1 MEVKEPLLFL
11 NNNGNE
17 NIYLLSKVSQP
28 YLQMFILFFH
38 LHIETLQT
46 HTGFSSPFLYS
57 KISRSGFYRIVPFNE
72 GLEKLIFPSA
82 APLIAIHL
90 IKLHGIFNLAS
101 WASIL
106 T

>member
-1 MEVKEPLLFL
+1 MGTEESRFWLSLWFL
-11 NNNGNE
+11 GKTKR
-17 NIYLLSKVSQP
+17 IQDSQP
-28 YLQMFILFFH
+28 LFKNVTCPLKLYEYTQVYFLFFF
-38 LHIETLQT
+38 LC
-46 HTGFSSPFLYS
+46 SS
-57 KISRSGFYRIVPFNE
+57 ISHSGFYRIVPFNE
-72 GLEKLIFPSA
+72 DVEKLIFPSV

>member
-1 MEVKEPLLFL
+1 MEKLLLFF
-11 NNNGNE
+11 NNGKE
-17 NIYLLSKVSQP
+17 NIYLEYLNPTWKCSSLSFTCTLELSKHSC
-28 YLQMFILFFH
+28 LFF
-38 LHIETLQT
+38 
-46 HTGFSSPFLYS
+46 FFPFLYS

-72 GLEKLIFPSA
+72 GLEKLIFPSV